1 MIAGFNYLPG
11 DFTANGRQRCIPTIK
26 KGQSISFVNDDASP
40 SASLDIFSPSP
51 LYRTSI
57 FHSITTCKYP
67 CGLNTGI
74 SYPLANGSGNFDS
87 GQLGAALPAVGRV
100 NWSDADQS
108 AARDLHVLLPD
119 PPVHAGRV
127 PGHRLVVLD
136 GYGGLRVGCCVW
148 VRARPRPSAC
158 G

>member
-11 DFTANGRQRCIPTIK
+11 DFTATGKQRCIPTIK
-26 KGQSISFVNDDASP
+26 KGQSLSFVNDDASP
-40 SASLDIFSPSP
+40 SASLDIFNPSE
-51 LYRTSI
+51 LYKTSI

-100 NWSDADQS
+100 DWSTPTN
-108 AARDLHVLLPD
+108 LP
-119 PPVHAGRV
+119 PGTYTFFCRIHPFMRGVFRV
-127 PGHRLVVLD
+127 IG
-136 GYGGLRVGCCVW
+136 
-148 VRARPRPSAC
+148 
-158 G
+158 